1 MNRALAKAVKA
12 ASAARTASAAAR
24 RLQMAQL
31 RVALQMHKAQNQHH
45 RRQVSEALVR
55 IRGNC
60 AALRAGVRRRLGKAG
75 APPRGAVP
83 ANADPIHARVLEILE
98 RHPRGIGARDIG
110 NELGIDWRR
119 VIGVMSGLVG
129 RGLVDQIEQD
139 FYRAGK
145 ASPRC

>member
-1 MNRALAKAVKA
+1 
-12 ASAARTASAAAR
+12 
-24 RLQMAQL
+24 
-31 RVALQMHKAQNQHH
+31 
-45 RRQVSEALVR
+45 
-55 IRGNC
+55 
-60 AALRAGVRRRLGKAG
+60 
-75 APPRGAVP
+75 
-83 ANADPIHARVLEILE
+83 VLEILE